1 MGKLAQKSRIVRIAT
16 MLILGVFCLGG
27 AAWAFGLV
35 GPKRAKEKLSASGST
50 LDPSRVAVTTEPVTI
65 RQVERTVEAV
75 GTLYGYEEVAIS
87 TKVEGR
93 IKNIHQDVS
102 DRVAPGALLLEIDPT
117 DYDLAVRQAEKAL
130 QAELAKLGLKEMP
143 GPQYQ
148 VSKLPAVV
156 EAAARRD
163 NMRSHLDRAR
173 SLSNQRVISPE
184 ELADKQAECRVAE
197 AVYDNQVLTAE
208 AGLATVNVKQEA
220 LAIARQQLKDTH
232 IQAPVPTQAI
242 ADSVQEMTYAI
253 CQRAVS
259 EGTFVKSGTEVFRLV
274 IDQTLKLRVMVPE
287 RHLGTVKLDQKADVF
302 TAAFK
307 EAFPGKVTRIN
318 PAVDPTTRT
327 FEVEVRVP
335 NPKGL
340 LKPGSFAKAAIV
352 TDAQAQAATVPLEAL
367 VNFAG
372 IIKIFTVVDGT
383 ATEVQ
388 VALGVQSTQWV
399 EIARPALPNG
409 AIVVT
414 SGQTALADGTP
425 VAVRDKPQK

>member
-1 MGKLAQKSRIVRIAT
+1 VRIAA

-35 GPKRAKEKLSASGST
+35 GPKKAKEKLTSAALISDSAK
-50 LDPSRVAVTTEPVTI
+50 VVVTTEPVTI

-75 GTLYGYEEVAIS
+75 GTLYGYEEVVIS

-93 IKNIHQDVS
+93 IKKIHQDVS
-102 DRVAPGALLLEIDPT
+102 DRVAPGALLLQIDPT
-117 DYDLAVRQAEKAL
+117 DYELSVRQAEKAL

-143 GPQYQ
+143 ASQYQ
-148 VSKLPAVV
+148 ASKLPVVV
-156 EAAARRD
+156 EAAIRRD
-163 NMRSHLDRAR
+163 NMRSRLDRAR
-173 SLSNQRVISPE
+173 SLSNQRVVSPE

-197 AVYDNQVLTAE
+197 AEYDNQVLAAE
-208 AGLATVNVKQEA
+208 AGLATAHVKQEA
-220 LAIARQQLKDTH
+220 LSSARQQLKDTH
-232 IQAPVPTQAI
+232 ILAPVPTQAI
-242 ADSVQEMTYAI
+242 ADSDQQMTYAI
-253 CQRAVS
+253 SKRAVS
-259 EGTFVKSGTEVFRLV
+259 EGTYVKSGTEVFRLI

-287 RHLGTVKLDQKADVF
+287 RHLRAVKLGQKADVF

-307 EAFPGKVTRIN
+307 DAFPGKVTRIN

-352 TDAQAQAATVPLEAL
+352 TEAQAQAATVPLEAL

-372 IIKIFTVVDGT
+372 IIKIFTVVDG
-383 ATEVQ
+383 AAKEVQ
-388 VALGVQSTQWV
+388 VTLGVQSTQWV
-399 EIARPALPNG
+399 EIARPSLPTG
-409 AIVVT
+409 AVIVT

-425 VAVRDKPQK
+425 VVVRDKPQQ